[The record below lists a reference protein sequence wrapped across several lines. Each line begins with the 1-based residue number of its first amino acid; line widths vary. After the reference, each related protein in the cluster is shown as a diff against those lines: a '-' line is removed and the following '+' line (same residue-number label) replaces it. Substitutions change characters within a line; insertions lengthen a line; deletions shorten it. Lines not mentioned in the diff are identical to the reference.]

1 MQTRTRLG
9 VLGGLTIGM
18 VACATS
24 APPPDLR
31 GSAALTSAEP
41 QLLLAGPARLL
52 HVNADRRTGVT
63 LYRVSSGQG
72 SPADCRGAGKET
84 VIDWDQ
90 ESDLLV
96 RKDETICVAV
106 QRRTQLSW
114 HARPASDD
122 LVASQ
127 HASLDRY

>member
-9 VLGGLTIGM
+9 VLGGLAIGM

-31 GSAALTSAEP
+31 GSTALTSPEP

-52 HVNADRRTGVT
+52 HVNADRRAGLV
-63 LYRVSSGQG
+63 LYRVRSGQG
-72 SPADCRGAGKET
+72 SAADCRGAGKET
-84 VIDWDQ
+84 AIDWDQ
-90 ESDLLV
+90 GSDLLV
-96 RKDETICVAV
+96 GKDETICVAV
-106 QRRTQLSW
+106 QGHTQLSW
-114 HARPASDD
+114 HARPALED
-122 LVASQ
+122 LVATQ